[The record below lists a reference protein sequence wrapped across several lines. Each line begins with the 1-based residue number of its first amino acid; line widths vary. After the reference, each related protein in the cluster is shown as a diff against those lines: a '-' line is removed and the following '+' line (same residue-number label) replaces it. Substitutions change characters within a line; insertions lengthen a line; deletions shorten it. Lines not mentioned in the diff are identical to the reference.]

1 MINNSKP
8 TGLYDPTLEEI
19 KKMGREEEKLYIYPD
34 ELIVYCEFNVLG
46 AEYYKSGVVN
56 LDVKPKNAAIPIKTL
71 IFQGTAFVQKGDRVI
86 AYIEKSEKVETPKF
100 IRFRERSFREQETV
114 SRLEKISENG
124 EVLASF
130 SE

>member
-86 AYIEKSEKVETPKF
+86 AYIEK
-100 IRFRERSFREQETV
+100 
-114 SRLEKISENG
+114 
-124 EVLASF
+124 
-130 SE
+130 